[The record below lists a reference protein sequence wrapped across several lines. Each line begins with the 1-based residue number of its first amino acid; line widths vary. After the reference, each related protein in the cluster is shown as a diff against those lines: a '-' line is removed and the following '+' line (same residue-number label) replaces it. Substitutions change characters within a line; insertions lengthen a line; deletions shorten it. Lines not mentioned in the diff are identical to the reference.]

1 MTLWILSILLVPDHK
16 CDNFENMDDGI
27 CSCKIHPGWT
37 GLNGNY
43 QCQCAEGY
51 WMMGDTCYL
60 EDAIDVGKYVPA
72 QGSIFLR
79 NYGFNFCQ
87 IIFF

>member
-1 MTLWILSILLVPDHK
+1 MVSILLVPDHK

-37 GLNGNY
+37 GGINGNY
-43 QCQCAEGY
+43 QCECAEGY

-60 EDAIDVGKYVPA
+60 EDAINVDKYIPA
-72 QGSIFLR
+72 QGSKFIQNSGFYR
-79 NYGFNFCQ
+79 NQ
-87 IIFF
+87 IIF